1 MFRAQRTASI
11 AIMMAL
17 DAAALVLAFFVVW
30 QLRAGLGEAIVA
42 AGKFLGYNS
51 SEWVRSAAD
60 VPRGAYDFTKVI
72 ISKNPMENVSKHL
85 WVLYFSLLSWGAL
98 LYFQKGY
105 DVGSERNT
113 RQEFA
118 LCAYT
123 GILATVSLLAFMALL
138 QLQTSRLF
146 IGLLLIVGV
155 LIVWATRVVV
165 APLARRASRPRR
177 NVLLIG
183 SQQSAQRYRAMLQT
197 PAYQWSRLIGYVS
210 DDRPAAAPSVES
222 ADGPVTHNRRA
233 SDNFLGVIEELPRV
247 LDDNIIDE
255 VILVRA
261 ASESGVK
268 HNWGELLEL
277 CLERGRT
284 VSLVDDIAPPVN
296 AKVEASMMGQMPV
309 LVLHN
314 TPQNPLALAIKNVMD
329 RVLAAF
335 MLIVL
340 APLFLVVGLLIKL
353 HDKGPIFYSQK
364 RVGLNGRTFNFYKFR
379 SMDVNA
385 SEILAKMK
393 LEDRA
398 HYDSINVMEEPFFKA
413 PDDQD
418 PRITPIGRFIRKYSI
433 DELPQF
439 WNVFKGDMSLVG
451 PRPPLPKEVAELA
464 PWQRR
469 KLSVKGGLTCIWQA
483 SGRNDIKE
491 TDEWMKMDLE
501 YIDNWSLWLDVK
513 LLFKTVQTV
522 VKAKGAS

>member
-1 MFRAQRTASI
+1 
-11 AIMMAL
+11 MAL
-17 DAAALVLAFFVVW
+17 DAAALLLAFFIVW
-30 QLRAGLGEAIVA
+30 QLRAGLGEFIVA
-42 AGKFLGYNS
+42 IGKFVGADTS
-51 SEWVRSAAD
+51 SWVRRAAD
-60 VPRGAYDFTKVI
+60 VPPGNYDLTKVM
-72 ISKNPMENVSKHL
+72 ISTNPMLNISKHL

-105 DVGSERNT
+105 DVGILRDA
-113 RQEFA
+113 RREFA

-123 GILATVSLLAFMALL
+123 GFLATVSLLAFMAFL
-138 QLQTSRLF
+138 QWETSRLF
-146 IGLLLIVGV
+146 IVGLMVVGV
-155 LIVWATRVVV
+155 LIVWMTRVTVG
-165 APLARRASRPRR
+165 PMARRASRPKR
-177 NVLLIG
+177 NILLIG
-183 SQQSAQRYRAMLQT
+183 SQDSAQTYKAMLDT
-197 PAYQWSRLIGYVS
+197 PAYQWSRLIGYV
-210 DDRPAAAPSVES
+210 DDARPAPGANVAGE
-222 ADGPVTHNRRA
+222 
-233 SDNFLGVIEELPRV
+233 FLGAIDDLPKV
-247 LDDNIIDE
+247 LDDQIIDE
-255 VILVRA
+255 VILVR
-261 ASESGVK
+261 SVSGSDQK
-268 HNWGELLEL
+268 HRWGDLLQL

-284 VSLVDDIAPPVN
+284 VSLVDDITPPVN
-296 AKVEASMMGQMPV
+296 ATVEASMMGKMPV

-314 TPQNPLALAIKNVMD
+314 TPQNPLALAIKNIMD
-329 RVLAAF
+329 RVLAAV

-340 APLFLVVGLLIKL
+340 TPLFVVVGVMIKM
-353 HDKGPIFYSQK
+353 HDTGPVFYSQK
-364 RVGLNGRTFNFYKFR
+364 RVGLNGRIFNFYKFR

-385 SEILAKMK
+385 SEILEK
-393 LEDRA
+393 LYREDRA

-513 LLFKTVQTV
+513 LLFKTVQAIAR
-522 VKAKGAS
+522 AKGAS

>member
-17 DAAALVLAFFVVW
+17 DAAALLLAFFIAW
-30 QLRAGLGEAIVA
+30 QVRAGLGEVFVGL
-42 AGKFLGYNS
+42 GKLVGYDTYG
-51 SEWVRSAAD
+51 WVRRAAQIPAGD
-60 VPRGAYDFTKVI
+60 YDLTKVM
-72 ISKNPMENVSKHL
+72 ISRNPMENIPKHL

-105 DVGSERNT
+105 DVGTSRNT

-123 GILATVSLLAFMALL
+123 GILGTISLLAFMALL
-138 QLQTSRLF
+138 QWETSRLF
-146 IGLLLIVGV
+146 IAGLMFVGIT
-155 LIVWATRVVV
+155 IVWATRVVV
-165 APLARRASRPRR
+165 GPLARRASRPRR

-183 SQQSAQRYRAMLQT
+183 SLESAQRYKAMLQT
-197 PAYQWSRLIGYVS
+197 PAYQWSRLLGYVDDARPVS
-210 DDRPAAAPSVES
+210 DAPAA
-222 ADGPVTHNRRA
+222 DQW
-233 SDNFLGVIEELPRV
+233 LGVIGELPRV
-247 LDDNIIDE
+247 LDDQIVDE
-255 VILVRA
+255 VILVRST
-261 ASESGVK
+261 SERGAK
-268 HNWGELLEL
+268 HNWGDLLQL

-296 AKVEASMMGQMPV
+296 AKVEASMMGTMPV

-314 TPQNPLALAIKNVMD
+314 TPQNPLPLAIKNVMD
-329 RVLAAF
+329 RVLAAI

-340 APLFLVVGLLIKL
+340 APLFLVVGILIKI
-353 HDKGPIFYSQK
+353 HDKGPVFYSQQ
-364 RVGLNGRTFNFYKFR
+364 RVGLNGRIFKFYKFR

-385 SEILAKMK
+385 SEILEK
-393 LEDRA
+393 LKAEDRA
-398 HYDSINVMEEPFFKA
+398 YYDSINVMEEPFFKA

-418 PRITPIGRFIRKYSI
+418 PRITPVGRFIRKYSI

-513 LLFKTVQTV
+513 LLFKTVKTV

>member
-1 MFRAQRTASI
+1 
-11 AIMMAL
+11 MMLL
-17 DAAALVLAFFVVW
+17 DAAALVLAFFIAW
-30 QLRAGLGEAIVA
+30 QLRAGMGEVLIG
-42 AGKFLGYNS
+42 AGKLLGYNTS
-51 SEWVRSAAD
+51 GWVRHAAH
-60 VPRGAYDFTKVI
+60 VQQGSYDLTKVI
-72 ISKNPMENVSKHL
+72 ISRNPMENVSKHL

-105 DVGSERNT
+105 DVNATRNT

-123 GILATVSLLAFMALL
+123 GILGTISLLAFMAFL
-138 QLQTSRLF
+138 QWDSSRLF
-146 IGLLLIVGV
+146 IVLLLIVGV
-155 LIVWATRVVV
+155 TIVWLARVVV
-165 APLARRASRPRR
+165 APLARRASRPSR

-183 SQQSAQRYRAMLQT
+183 SQESAQRYRAMLQT

-210 DDRPAAAPSVES
+210 DDRPAAAAPPDDNG
-222 ADGPVTHNRRA
+222 APAKMGRRA
-233 SDNFLGVIEELPRV
+233 SDVFLGTIEQLPKI
-247 LDDNIIDE
+247 LDDHIIDE

-261 ASESGVK
+261 ASESNSQ

-340 APLFLVVGLLIKL
+340 TPLFVVIGLLIKI

-364 RVGLNGRTFNFYKFR
+364 RVGLNGRLFNFYKFR

-385 SEILAKMK
+385 SEILEKLK

-398 HYDSINVMEEPFFKA
+398 HYNSINVMEEPFFKA

>member
-17 DAAALVLAFFVVW
+17 DAAALVLAFFIVW
-30 QLRAGLGEAIVA
+30 QLRAGLGEFIVA
-42 AGKFLGYNS
+42 IGKFFGADTS
-51 SEWVRSAAD
+51 SWVRRAAD
-60 VPRGAYDFTKVI
+60 IPAGNYDLTKVM
-72 ISKNPMENVSKHL
+72 ISSNPMLNISKHL

-105 DVGSERNT
+105 DVGVSRDA
-113 RQEFA
+113 RREFA

-123 GILATVSLLAFMALL
+123 GFLATVSLLAFMAFL
-138 QLQTSRLF
+138 QWETSRLF
-146 IGLLLIVGV
+146 IVGLLVVGV
-155 LIVWATRVVV
+155 LIMWATRVFV
-165 APLARRASRPRR
+165 APMARRASRPNR
-177 NVLLIG
+177 NILLIG
-183 SQQSAQRYRAMLQT
+183 SLDSAQRYKAMLDT
-197 PAYQWSRLIGYVS
+197 PAYQWSRLIGYV
-210 DDRPAAAPSVES
+210 DDAKPLESVPV
-222 ADGPVTHNRRA
+222 ADKW
-233 SDNFLGVIEELPRV
+233 LGQIEELPKV
-247 LDDNIIDE
+247 LDDQIIDE
-255 VILVRA
+255 VILVRST
-261 ASESGVK
+261 SERGQK
-268 HNWGELLEL
+268 HNWGDLLQL

-284 VSLVDDIAPPVN
+284 VSLVDDITPPVN

-314 TPQNPLALAIKNVMD
+314 TPQNPLALALKNVMD
-329 RVLAAF
+329 RVLAAM
-335 MLIVL
+335 MLVIL
-340 APLFLVVGLLIKL
+340 APLFAVVGLLIKA
-353 HDKGPIFYSQK
+353 HDKGPVFYSQK

-385 SEILAKMK
+385 SEILEK
-393 LEDRA
+393 LYVEDRA
-398 HYDSINVMEEPFFKA
+398 YYDSINTMEAPFFKA
-413 PDDQD
+413 PDDKD

-483 SGRNDIKE
+483 SGRNDISG
-491 TDEWMKMDLE
+491 TDEWMQMDLE

-513 LLFKTVQTV
+513 LLFKTVKTV
-522 VKAKGAS
+522 VRAKGAS

>member
-17 DAAALVLAFFVVW
+17 DAAALVLAFFIVW
-30 QLRAGLGEAIVA
+30 QLRAGLGEFLVAI
-42 AGKFLGYNS
+42 GKLLGYNTS
-51 SEWVRSAAD
+51 NWVRGAAG
-60 VPRGAYDFTKVI
+60 VPAGDYNMTKVI
-72 ISKNPMENVSKHL
+72 ISSNPMINVSKHL

-105 DVGSERNT
+105 DVGATRNT

-123 GILATVSLLAFMALL
+123 GILGTISLLAFMAFL
-138 QLQTSRLF
+138 QWETSRLF
-146 IGLLLIVGV
+146 VVGLLVVGV
-155 LIVWATRVVV
+155 MVVWATRVVV
-165 APLARRASRPRR
+165 GPLARRASRPRR
-177 NVLLIG
+177 HVLLIG
-183 SQQSAQRYRAMLQT
+183 SPASAARYGAMLQS

-210 DDRPAAAPSVES
+210 DERPAVELAGVAAPSTS
-222 ADGPVTHNRRA
+222 KGAPGADE
-233 SDNFLGVIEELPRV
+233 FLGTIEELPRV
-247 LDDNIIDE
+247 LDDQIIDE
-255 VILVRA
+255 VILVRPSA
-261 ASESGVK
+261 ERQNK
-268 HNWGELLEL
+268 PTWGELLEL

-284 VSLVDDIAPPVN
+284 VSLVDDMAPPVN

-314 TPQNPLALAIKNVMD
+314 TPQNPLALAIKNIMD
-329 RVLAAF
+329 RALAAV
-335 MLIVL
+335 MLLIL
-340 APLFLVVGLLIKL
+340 TPLFLVIGLLIKK
-353 HDKGPIFYSQK
+353 HDGGPIFYSQN
-364 RVGLNGRTFNFYKFR
+364 RVGLNGRLFNFYKFR
-379 SMDVNA
+379 SMDANA
-385 SEILAKMK
+385 SEILEKLK
-393 LEDRA
+393 LEDRPY
-398 HYDSINVMEEPFFKA
+398 YDSINVMEEPFFKA

-491 TDEWMKMDLE
+491 TDEWMRMDLE

-513 LLFKTVQTV
+513 LLFKTVKTV

>member
-17 DAAALVLAFFVVW
+17 DAAALVLAFVIVW
-30 QLRAGLGEAIVA
+30 QLRAGLGEFLIAM
-42 AGKFLGYNS
+42 GKLLGYDTS
-51 SEWVRSAAD
+51 SWVRHAAD
-60 VPRGAYDFTKVI
+60 VPKGAYDFTKIVI
-72 ISKNPMENVSKHL
+72 SRDALINVSKHL

-105 DVGSERNT
+105 DVNSTRNT

-123 GILATVSLLAFMALL
+123 GILGTISLLAFMALL
-138 QLQTSRLF
+138 QWQTSRLF

-155 LIVWATRVVV
+155 LIVWAARVVV

-177 NVLLIG
+177 HVLLIG
-183 SQQSAQRYRAMLQT
+183 SQESAQRYRAMLQT

-210 DDRPAAAPSVES
+210 DEQPAAVALPEDGAMAP
-222 ADGPVTHNRRA
+222 DRRA
-233 SDNFLGVIEELPRV
+233 ADIFLGTIEELPRV
-247 LDDNIIDE
+247 LDDHIIDE

-261 ASESGVK
+261 ASESGAK
-268 HNWGELLEL
+268 HNWGDLLEL

-335 MLIVL
+335 MLLVL

-364 RVGLNGRTFNFYKFR
+364 RVGLNGRLFNFYKFR

-385 SEILAKMK
+385 SEILEKLK

-398 HYDSINVMEEPFFKA
+398 YYDSINVMEEPFFKA

-513 LLFKTVQTV
+513 LLFKTVKTV